1 MSNKEQRLKKIIYV
15 LKNSC
20 PSTMSVANCHKRVIP
35 LYIEDLSSIIER
47 HRIIK
52 SHLIFKNEIKNNYTH
67 NYIDN
72 VSDLL
77 FQNDKNY
84 YKKRNQLTISNPSL
98 PELSYKKYSRTPKA
112 SNNSISIS
120 SLRSNSVT
128 PHNTHNKVYYSKD
141 FVTESFMKPKHLNR
155 LVEIEVMS
163 NKMNKVY
170 CKNFK
175 KLLIR
180 RIDGIRD
187 IHINTTPNE
196 DEHNYSHSKT
206 TTSFRHS
213 AMSTNFINKTS
224 KFILRTPHKKVS
236 IKVK

>member
-1 MSNKEQRLKKIIYV
+1 MSNKEQRLKKINCV
-15 LKNSC
+15 LKNIC
-20 PSTMSVANCHKRVIP
+20 PSSPSVANCPKRVIP
-35 LYIEDLSSIIER
+35 LYIEELSSIFER

-52 SHLIFKNEIKNNYTH
+52 SHLIFKNEIKNNYT
-67 NYIDN
+67 NSYMDN

-84 YKKRNQLTISNPSL
+84 YKKRNKLTISNPTL
-98 PELSYKKYSRTPKA
+98 PELTKKYSHTPK
-112 SNNSISIS
+112 SSTTNISIS

-128 PHNTHNKVYYSKD
+128 PHNKVYYSKD
-141 FVTESFMKPKHLNR
+141 FLTESCLKAKHPNR

-187 IHINTTPNE
+187 IHIPTSPCEEEKIHTPINTTI
-196 DEHNYSHSKT
+196 
-206 TTSFRHS
+206 SFRHS
-213 AMSTNFINKTS
+213 AISTNYINKTS
-224 KFILRTPHKKVS
+224 KFILRTPQKKVS
-236 IKVK
+236 IKVQ